1 VIKIKDF
8 ILQATYAPP
17 AKISRHQT
25 ASGWL
30 PGSDL
35 RQALSLTQ
43 KQFTAHLGVTFP
55 TINRWENGHA
65 MPSPLALKQ
74 LALLLNQL
82 CESPDVALRE
92 RSKAIQAKYCLLEE
106 PKA

>member
-1 VIKIKDF
+1 
-8 ILQATYAPP
+8 
-17 AKISRHQT
+17 
-25 ASGWL
+25 
-30 PGSDL
+30 
-35 RQALSLTQ
+35 
-43 KQFTAHLGVTFP
+43 
-55 TINRWENGHA
+55 

-92 RSKAIQAKYCLLEE
+92 RSKVIRAKYCLLEE

>member
-1 VIKIKDF
+1 
-8 ILQATYAPP
+8 
-17 AKISRHQT
+17 
-25 ASGWL
+25 
-30 PGSDL
+30 
-35 RQALSLTQ
+35 LSLTQ
-43 KQFTAHLGVTFP
+43 KQFAAHLGVTFP

>member
-1 VIKIKDF
+1 MLLQQKALGIK
-8 ILQATYAPP
+8 QP
-17 AKISRHQT
+17 AVGHLVQ
-25 ASGWL
+25 
-30 PGSDL
+30 DL
-35 RQALSLTQ
+35 RQALRLTQ
-43 KQFTAHLGVTFP
+43 KQFAAHLGVTFP

-82 CESPDVALRE
+82 CESPDVALQE